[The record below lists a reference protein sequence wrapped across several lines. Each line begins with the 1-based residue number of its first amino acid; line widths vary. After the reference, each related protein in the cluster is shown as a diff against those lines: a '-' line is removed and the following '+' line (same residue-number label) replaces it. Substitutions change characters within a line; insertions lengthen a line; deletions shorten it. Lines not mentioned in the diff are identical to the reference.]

1 MRIYRIIFRCICKKH
16 SFENYDVYLCKS
28 GGALSIKQLTH
39 RNKNLQIT
47 EIKAK
52 PFQHEYDNDLF
63 SFENEIDSFKIVFLW
78 KQWRWTMHKKCF
90 VQSMAAM
97 KGLVKIAHQKD
108 FDLSCS

>member
-1 MRIYRIIFRCICKKH
+1 MQ
-16 SFENYDVYLCKS
+16 S

-63 SFENEIDSFKIVFLW
+63 SFENEIDSFKIVFFCENNDDEQCTKNVLFKAW
-78 KQWRWTMHKKCF
+78 PR
-90 VQSMAAM
+90 
-97 KGLVKIAHQKD
+97 
-108 FDLSCS
+108 

>member
-1 MRIYRIIFRCICKKH
+1 MQ
-16 SFENYDVYLCKS
+16 S

-63 SFENEIDSFKIVFLW
+63 SFENEIDSFKIVFFV
-78 KQWRWTMHKKCF
+78 KTMT
-90 VQSMAAM
+90 MNNA
-97 KGLVKIAHQKD
+97 QKM
-108 FDLSCS
+108 FCSKHGRDERSR

>member
-1 MRIYRIIFRCICKKH
+1 MSNNFLDVCKKNW
-16 SFENYDVYLCKS
+16 FENYDVYLCKS

>member
-1 MRIYRIIFRCICKKH
+1 MTYWLINDQKQNIIHNQIGLSNNFLDVCKKH
-16 SFENYDVYLCKS
+16 SFENYDVYLWKS

-63 SFENEIDSFKIVFLW
+63 SFENEIDSFKIVFCENNDDEQCTKNVLFKAW
-78 KQWRWTMHKKCF
+78 PR
-90 VQSMAAM
+90 
-97 KGLVKIAHQKD
+97 
-108 FDLSCS
+108 